1 MNIKQRTT
9 FSFRKHLHLNFSSLS
24 RFVVSWVACLLLS
37 VSFSATALAQTW
49 KINLQD
55 ADVKAFI
62 TEVADITGK
71 NFVLDPRVN
80 GKVTVISNRAL
91 TKDEVYELFLGVLNV
106 NGIVAVPSGNTTKL
120 VPDNVAKQ
128 KGISVDLRANATGE
142 GLVTRVINLSNT
154 KAAEILPVVRPLL
167 PQFAHVA
174 AVPSVNALVVSD
186 RASSLN
192 ELENLIQA
200 LDGGINDRL
209 EVIPLHHTPP
219 ESMLELISSLT
230 GVAGTGNT
238 AGNSRLKVIADTN
251 NDRLLVKGDDKS
263 IYHIRK
269 LVRKLDVK
277 PSRRLSGLK
286 VFKLKYASAAHI
298 AEMLRGLLNY
308 ESLNSTGAQST
319 LQATSALSGGSSTSS
334 SSKASGNRANTNRS
348 STSSTTTS
356 AGTSRGIS
364 KPRFSIIADETQN
377 AIVVNAPPGL
387 MAEIKEAI
395 ETLDT
400 RRAQVLIQAAIIEVS
415 GDNVDQLGVQWAMGG
430 PDSGIGLTNFGNTG
444 ASLTSL
450 AAAAVSNNSS
460 AISSAASAINGALLG
475 LGKVNRDSSGQARF
489 YGAILQAIKT
499 TSSANLLSMP
509 SILTLDNEEANI
521 LVGQNVPFITGS
533 VTTTAGGTA
542 NPFQTIE
549 RKDVGIN
556 LTVIPHI
563 GDGGTIRLEVS
574 QEVSAVVP
582 TASNIQSSDIITN
595 RRLIKTTVLADDQQT
610 IALGGLMSDDSNN
623 SSSKVPLLGDIP
635 AVGHLFRTR
644 QKQGTKRNLIVF
656 LQPTILHD
664 GKALSELSKRRY
676 DNLRFLQL
684 ELDSSGNL
692 RKSPLNIDAMY
703 AK

>member
-1 MNIKQRTT
+1 MQPTLTYSTSVMSLIKAAICA
-9 FSFRKHLHLNFSSLS
+9 
-24 RFVVSWVACLLLS
+24 VLLS
-37 VSFSATALAQTW
+37 ILLTATAWAQTW

-91 TKDEVYELFLGVLNV
+91 TRDEVYELFLGVLNV

-128 KGISVDLRANATGE
+128 KGISVDLRANRTGE

-200 LDGGINDRL
+200 LDGGINDHL

-230 GVAGTGNT
+230 GVAGSGNS
-238 AGNSRLKVIADTN
+238 AGNSRLKVIADSN
-251 NDRLLVKGDDKS
+251 NDRLLVKGDEKS
-263 IYHIRK
+263 IYHIRN
-269 LVRKLDVK
+269 LVKKLDVK

-308 ESLNSTGAQST
+308 ESLNSTGAQTT

-334 SSKASGNRANTNRS
+334 STRSSTNRS
-348 STSSTTTS
+348 SSSS
-356 AGTSRGIS
+356 SRS
-364 KPRFSIIADETQN
+364 SSSSSRNNKAQRKFSIIADETQN
-377 AIVVNAPPGL
+377 AIVVNASPDL
-387 MAEIKEAI
+387 MLEIKEAI
-395 ETLDT
+395 EALDT

-415 GDNVDQLGVQWAMGG
+415 GDNVDQLGVQWALGG

-450 AAAAVSNNSS
+450 AAAAVSNNAT
-460 AISSAASAINGALLG
+460 AISSAAGAINGALLG
-475 LGKVNRDSSGQARF
+475 LGKVDKNRSGQARF

-533 VTTTAGGTA
+533 VTTSAGGSA

-582 TASNIQSSDIITN
+582 TANNIQSADIITN

-610 IALGGLMSDDSNN
+610 IALGGLMSDDSNR
-623 SSSKVPLLGDIP
+623 STSKVPVLGDLP
-635 AVGHLFRTR
+635 AVGALFRTR

-664 GKALSELSKRRY
+664 GKALSDLSKRRY
-676 DNLRFLQL
+676 ENLRMLQL
-684 ELDSSGNL
+684 ELDKNGNL
-692 RKSPLNIDAMY
+692 KKSPLNMNGMY
-703 AK
+703 SKP